1 MPDAGEEEYDVDWAG
16 LNFEERR
23 KKRRRED
30 SAAKEEWRKKSR
42 SEVSAAKGKS
52 QNTHTVEKY
61 SVTFPAGSLGLTLSA
76 VLDPEL
82 RRVPILR
89 IDTKTK
95 STKQCS
101 VGDCVCMVNDEPV
114 EAGVPLVD
122 VVRAIVAAK
131 SAEGHF
137 VPVKITFMHRS

>member
-1 MPDAGEEEYDVDWAG
+1 M
-16 LNFEERR
+16 NFEERR

-30 SAAKEEWRKKSR
+30 SAAKEELGKKR
-42 SEVSAAKGKS
+42 RREVSAAKGKS

-101 VGDCVCMVNDEPV
+101 VGDCVCMVNNEPV

-122 VVRAIVAAK
+122 VVRAIVDAK
-131 SAEGHF
+131 STEAHF